1 MVEPSQDDVK
11 RFARKVY
18 LFCAA
23 ALGAGALL
31 WDSMRHKQGVVYTIL
46 EITGI
51 ALAVLSLI
59 MLVYFI
65 RFFVKVNKRMEAG
78 EDLLKTD
85 QDSQR

>member
-18 LFCAA
+18 LFCVV

-31 WDSMRHKQGVVYTIL
+31 WNSMRHKPGVLYLIL
-46 EITGI
+46 EIVGI
-51 ALAVLSLI
+51 VFVILSVI
-59 MLVYFI
+59 MLIYFI
-65 RFFVKVNKRMEAG
+65 NFFRKLNKRMERG

-85 QDSQR
+85 QGNRR